1 MKNQRHLCSRWLV
14 SHQHL
19 LPWNV
24 GSAPENG
31 PQAQSTDLQPHI
43 PLFCCN
49 DGGVVGRGVGSGWDP
64 WDGRDRWLG
73 SCANKIRHLNE
84 SNPSANVEYK
94 NGLRRNVCV
103 YSIRTRR
110 FQFHIGPR
118 VFPPIFKSLL
128 MCGIWSRFSS
138 LIRPL
143 GCASFFTMEWKFNYL
158 IWQALP
164 VTGIK
169 DDGCEHQ
176 IYSHTNNRKSDCHNI
191 FYIEHDFDCTIEV

>member
-1 MKNQRHLCSRWLV
+1 MLEQQFIFPHFASILKRPFFNFIRETSVFEGRFFIPCFRFHQHSYTTRIQSVKNQRHLCSRWLV

-138 LIRPL
+138 LIQPL
-143 GCASFFTMEWKFNYL
+143 GCASFFTME
-158 IWQALP
+158 
-164 VTGIK
+164 
-169 DDGCEHQ
+169 
-176 IYSHTNNRKSDCHNI
+176 
-191 FYIEHDFDCTIEV
+191 